1 MADPAVEISC
11 KPYIKCYIYN
21 WRVVHQC
28 CTHTWNK
35 NPFFLLQHAV
45 SFLPLRLGAQWH
57 VKHTHRC
64 TLVCRQWLPYSHPW
78 SSVNVSTILLCLH
91 WLNWGFAV
99 CFLFCCFY
107 FCMCVFVFRENSVK
121 CNVSGIREFLAPGKW
136 VITAGNKCKSR
147 KNLRDNVISN

>member
-57 VKHTHRC
+57 FSLSAVIALLSSLKFSQCKHNIVVP
-64 TLVCRQWLPYSHPW
+64 TLTELGIC
-78 SSVNVSTILLCLH
+78 CL
-91 WLNWGFAV
+91 FFV
-99 CFLFCCFY
+99 LFFY

>member
-99 CFLFCCFY
+99 CFLFCF
-107 FCMCVFVFRENSVK
+107 FISVCVCLF
-121 CNVSGIREFLAPGKW
+121 SGKIVLNAMYL
-136 VITAGNKCKSR
+136 VLGNFWPQESGSSQQEINASQER
-147 KNLRDNVISN
+147 I